1 MPFYHVPLSVVLSLL
16 HWFVWR
22 RVVKPSMAPGPR
34 RRAVAVL
41 LIAGDAFMV
50 ATLLA
55 STRLPREWSALYSW
69 PGYVWFAL
77 FFYFIIAV
85 LVLEI
90 PRLALR
96 WWVRRDPR
104 PADGTETSPEV
115 SPEVSPE
122 AAAEG
127 SPEVSR
133 DVSAGVSA
141 EGSPGIS
148 RRTFVAR
155 SVGAV
160 AGLTSLGA
168 VGYGMPVALGDP
180 ELKNVRIR
188 LPRLDSRASGCRIAL
203 ISDLHLGALLGRS
216 FTERVVELVNST
228 RPDMVAI
235 AGDLVDGRVEHLAEA
250 AEPLRDLRSTHG
262 TYFVTGNHEYY
273 YRYEEWVEYVR
284 TLGIAT
290 LLNERTT
297 IDHHG
302 GLFEL
307 AGLIDPNSTVEGI
320 QPGPDLPKTLD
331 GWDRDRALVMLAHQ
345 PASLEEVAAEGVDL
359 QLSGHT
365 HGGQIAPF
373 NLLVKALEGSVAGLS
388 RHGGTQLYITRGAGF
403 WGPPVRVGAP
413 PDITVVELVSQ
424 VP

>member
-1 MPFYHVPLSVVLSLL
+1 MPFYHVPLSVALSLF
-16 HWFVWR
+16 HWFVWW

-41 LIAGDAFMV
+41 LIVGDAFMV

-55 STRLPREWSALYSW
+55 TTRLPREWSALYSW
-69 PGYVWFAL
+69 PGYIWFGL
-77 FFYFIIAV
+77 FYYLIIAV

-90 PRLALR
+90 PRFALR
-96 WWVRRDPR
+96 WWIRKDPR
-104 PADGTETSPEV
+104 QEDG
-115 SPEVSPE
+115 
-122 AAAEG
+122 
-127 SPEVSR
+127 
-133 DVSAGVSA
+133 
-141 EGSPGIS
+141 PGIS

-216 FTERVVELVNST
+216 FTERVVDLVNST
-228 RPDMVAI
+228 RPDLVAI

-273 YRYEEWVEYVR
+273 YRYEEWVEHVR
-284 TLGIAT
+284 TLGITT

-297 IDHHG
+297 IDHNG

-307 AGLIDPNSTVEGI
+307 AGLIDANSTVEGI

-345 PASLEEVAAEGVDL
+345 PAPIDEVAAEGVDL

-373 NLLVKALEGSVAGLS
+373 NFLVKALEGSVAGLS
-388 RHGGTQLYITRGAGF
+388 RHGDTQLYITRGAGF

-413 PDITVVELVSQ
+413 PDITVIELTA
-424 VP
+424 

>member
-1 MPFYHVPLSVVLSLL
+1 MPFYHVPLSVALSLL

-22 RVVKPSMAPGPR
+22 RVVKPSVAPGIR
-34 RRAVAVL
+34 RRIVAGVL
-41 LIAGDAFMV
+41 ITGDVFMV

-69 PGYVWFAL
+69 PGYIWFAL
-77 FFYFIIAV
+77 FFYLIIVV
-85 LVLEI
+85 LLAEI
-90 PRLALR
+90 PRFALR
-96 WWVRRDPR
+96 WWIRKDPR
-104 PADGTETSPEV
+104 EPDG
-115 SPEVSPE
+115 
-122 AAAEG
+122 
-127 SPEVSR
+127 
-133 DVSAGVSA
+133 
-141 EGSPGIS
+141 PGIS

-155 SVGAV
+155 SVGVA

-203 ISDLHLGALLGRS
+203 ISDLHLGALLGPS
-216 FTERVVELVNST
+216 FTRRVVDLVNST
-228 RPDMVAI
+228 RPDLVAI

-273 YRYEEWVEYVR
+273 YRYEEWVEHVR
-284 TLGIAT
+284 TLGIT
-290 LLNERTT
+290 PLLNERTT
-297 IDHHG
+297 IDHG
-302 GLFEL
+302 GGQFEL

-320 QPGPDLPKTLD
+320 QPGPDLPRTLD
-331 GWDRDRALVMLAHQ
+331 GWDRERALVMLAHQ
-345 PASLEEVAAEGVDL
+345 PASLEEVADAGVDL

-388 RHGGTQLYITRGAGF
+388 RHGDTQLYITRGAGF

-413 PDITVVELVSQ
+413 PDITVVELVSDQ
-424 VP
+424 DAP

>member
-1 MPFYHVPLSVVLSLL
+1 MIVAMPFYHVPLSIALSLFHL
-16 HWFVWR
+16 FVWW

-55 STRLPREWSALYSW
+55 TTRLPREWSALYSW
-69 PGYVWFAL
+69 PGYLWFGL
-77 FFYFIIAV
+77 FFYLIIAV

-90 PRLALR
+90 PRFALR
-96 WWVRRDPR
+96 WWVKKDPR
-104 PADGTETSPEV
+104 PEDG
-115 SPEVSPE
+115 
-122 AAAEG
+122 
-127 SPEVSR
+127 
-133 DVSAGVSA
+133 
-141 EGSPGIS
+141 PGIS

-203 ISDLHLGALLGRS
+203 ISDLHLGALLGPS
-216 FTERVVELVNST
+216 FTERIVGLVNST
-228 RPDMVAI
+228 RPDLVAI

-273 YRYEEWVEYVR
+273 YQYEEWVEHVR
-284 TLGIAT
+284 TLGITT

-297 IDHHG
+297 IDHNG

-307 AGLIDPNSTVEGI
+307 AGLIDPNSTVEGVE
-320 QPGPDLPKTLD
+320 PGPDLPGTLD
-331 GWDRDRALVMLAHQ
+331 GWDRDRAMVMLAHQ
-345 PASLEEVAAEGVDL
+345 PAPIDEVAAAGVDL

-373 NLLVKALEGSVAGLS
+373 NFLVKALEGSIAGLS
-388 RHGGTQLYITRGAGF
+388 RHGDTQLYITRGAGF

-413 PDITVVELVSQ
+413 PDITVVELV
-424 VP
+424 P